1 MSAYS
6 TPRQDSLRSPKGQRP
21 GTRRAAALV
30 ASVLAL
36 ACADAMAQATTEPKP
51 PETTTQGQG
60 TVQPELDAAAAELAK
75 KPVPDDS
82 PAVDEEADD
91 VGQSSVEQGHVEMND
106 SFEPLT
112 RRERIREQRA
122 QAFKDT
128 KWDAQ
133 LRTYVLDRD
142 KFDNSESS
150 SAAIGGYIGFK
161 TGWFRD
167 KFAIGATAYTSQK
180 LYGPDDKDGAGLLQ
194 SGQNGYS
201 VLGEAYVE
209 YRFNDTV
216 FFDIG
221 RKAFNSPYINKN
233 DTRMTPNTFE
243 LAMVQG
249 VLGNPNE
256 SGQWKFGLGYV
267 DEIKTKT
274 SEIFVS
280 MSDAAGAPDDLDNGV
295 FGSGLNYMRGP
306 FSIGAVDYYNEDV
319 INIFYAETKYLHD
332 LSDSSQLRLGAQY
345 SQQNAV
351 GDELLT
357 GSDFDTWQWGVK
369 AEVAVG
375 SALFTTA
382 WTSNGDGA
390 DLRSPWGGIPSYNS
404 VQVQDFNRAGE
415 DSFMLRAGYDFKS
428 VKGLSMYG
436 LWVNGSQPDNP
447 EQSEQDEYDLNLQWA
462 AKEGTFKGLSVRLRY
477 AVVTQEIGGPDLQD
491 FRLIINYDPP
501 SL

>member
-1 MSAYS
+1 MNAGIVGKNAS
-6 TPRQDSLRSPKGQRP
+6 RLM
-21 GTRRAAALV
+21 AA
-30 ASVLAL
+30 VLAL
-36 ACADAMAQATTEPKP
+36 ACADALAQATPPPP
-51 PETTTQGQG
+51 PE
-60 TVQPELDAAAAELAK
+60 PE
-75 KPVPDDS
+75 
-82 PAVDEEADD
+82 EE
-91 VGQSSVEQGHVEMND
+91 GSEPPSSVEQGKVELND

-112 RRERIREQRA
+112 RRERIRQQRA
-122 QAFKDT
+122 KAFKDT
-128 KWDAQ
+128 KVDAQ
-133 LRTYVLDRD
+133 LRTYLLDRD
-142 KFDNSESS
+142 KFDGSESTS
-150 SAAIGGYIGFK
+150 MAIGGYIGAR

-167 KFAIGATAYTSQK
+167 RFAIGATAYTSQK
-180 LYGPDDKDGAGLLQ
+180 LYGPEDKDGAGLLQ
-194 SGQNGYS
+194 SGQNSYS
-201 VLGEAYVE
+201 VLGEAYLE

-249 VLGNPNE
+249 VIGDPGE
-256 SGQWKFGLGYV
+256 SGQWRFGLGYV

-280 MSDAAGAPDDLDNGV
+280 MSDAAGAPGDLDNGV
-295 FGSGLNYMRGP
+295 VAGGVNFTRGP
-306 FSIGAVDYYNEDV
+306 FSIGAVDYYNADV
-319 INIFYAETKYLHD
+319 INIFYTEGKYQHD
-332 LSDSSQLRLGAQY
+332 LSDSTQLRLGAQY
-345 SQQNAV
+345 SAQKSV
-351 GDELLT
+351 GDDLLT

-369 AEVAVG
+369 GEVAVG
-375 SALFTTA
+375 NALFTAA
-382 WTSNGDGA
+382 WNGTGDGA

-415 DSFMLRAGYDFKS
+415 DSLMLRAAYDFKS
-428 VKGLSMYG
+428 VPGLSVYG

-447 EQSEQDEYDLNLQWA
+447 AQSEQDEYDFNLQWA
-462 AKEGTFKGLSVRLRY
+462 AREGMFKGLSVRLRY